1 MISQKMSIPNQLDD
15 LLVKKVEISSLHV
28 LNSQPRQPTGFG
40 HWLSTVGEGFKD
52 VQAMPLDSGY
62 EFHWMSMTF
71 SQIWMGEP
79 PIASCRKCV
88 GFTKI
93 QVLLQ
98 FKVCLSL
105 RPSDEN
111 AILKTI
117 VGNVKLQRGNRTF
130 KVSNKKSWHC
140 PNLFHL
146 FLRFNVAF
154 EKGMSETGKTY
165 IYIYLDLVG
174 ALSHQRTISELKRW
188 LASWCQERKATYM
201 RSTQQP
207 GKWEAQKTW
216 SAAGEAPS
224 LFCCR
229 DVPRLE

>member
-165 IYIYLDLVG
+165 IYIYIFIL
-174 ALSHQRTISELKRW
+174 I
-188 LASWCQERKATYM
+188 
-201 RSTQQP
+201 
-207 GKWEAQKTW
+207 
-216 SAAGEAPS
+216 
-224 LFCCR
+224 
-229 DVPRLE
+229 